1 MTNVYDVELRRKGYD
16 PDEIRSAMQRYIRG
30 DQGQSFGSGHEYGA
44 AIEAKQAAGIP
55 LDDPYTAQ
63 AFQEGIAPH
72 MQPVDR
78 TEFRFGATGVA
89 PQVEGFT
96 DKSQSMLDA
105 IARHEK
111 ENPLSIPV
119 APGTPTRWQTLDQEA
134 RESAE
139 WERDFAER
147 KFAYQ
152 QEQDAIANQLAR
164 MRMSS
169 SGGGGVRSAGVS
181 GDDYATT
188 SAGGFAMGYN
198 PSTGEIPE
206 LERILSGISTK
217 DAREDAAQAYFV
229 GLRNEALGTNMSAAD
244 INKAFDRLEAGFSR
258 YGINKSDFQ
267 FDLDT
272 GLYDRNISPSYK
284 RYWEDIESDGLPPA
298 METGRFG
305 SLLREKPGSFEPPT
319 RTAAPTSA
327 PTLSDSEIRWL
338 ASQHGLGYADI
349 VQMMERDPEWIS
361 KEFAKQR
368 LSY

>member
-1 MTNVYDVELRRKGYD
+1 MPLNQQRIQEIMEKAKARGVDMSWLAESVPTETVDEPVGD
-16 PDEIRSAMQRYIRG
+16 PMSFTPRTQGFHDAVRSAQAESPVYAPFEAGTQTGQGRRTDIAQ
-30 DQGQSFGSGHEYGA
+30 DQWE
-44 AIEAKQAAGIP
+44 
-55 LDDPYTAQ
+55 
-63 AFQEGIAPH
+63 
-72 MQPVDR
+72 R
-78 TEFRFGATGVA
+78 TFET
-89 PQVEGFT
+89 
-96 DKSQSMLDA
+96 
-105 IARHEK
+105 
-111 ENPLSIPV
+111 
-119 APGTPTRWQTLDQEA
+119 DQE
-134 RESAE
+134 RYERE
-139 WERDFAER
+139 WERAER
-147 KFAYQ
+147 WR
-152 QEQDAIANQLAR
+152 QEDLASQMALAR

-181 GDDYATT
+181 GDGYAPT
-188 SAGGFAMGYN
+188 SAGSFAMGYN
-198 PSTGEIPE
+198 PSTGEILE
-206 LERILSGISTK
+206 LERILSGIPTK
-217 DAREDAAQAYFV
+217 DARADAAQAYFV

-298 METGRFG
+298 YETGVFG
-305 SLLREKPGSFEPPT
+305 KLLREKPGSFEPPT

-349 VQMMERDPEWIS
+349 VRMMERDPEWIT

-368 LSY
+368 LSF